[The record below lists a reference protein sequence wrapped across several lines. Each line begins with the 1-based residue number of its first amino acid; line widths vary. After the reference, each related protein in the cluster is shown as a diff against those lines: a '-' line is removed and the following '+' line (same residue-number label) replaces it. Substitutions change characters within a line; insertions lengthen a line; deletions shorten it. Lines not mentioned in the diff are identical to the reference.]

1 MLIAAPPVV
10 ALPVSVIPMG
20 TDAEAN
26 ALTILNLLRTNNIA
40 AEIGYSGNAKKRLER
55 ANKSGA
61 AFAVLVGEDVKLKN
75 LASGEQ
81 HDVAPEALA
90 GLLRA

>member
-1 MLIAAPPVV
+1 M
-10 ALPVSVIPMG
+10 PVSVIPMG
-20 TDAEAN
+20 ADYEAA
-26 ALTILNLLRTNNIA
+26 ALQILKALRHGNMP

-75 LASGEQ
+75 LATGEQ
-81 HDVAPEALA
+81 EDITAEALP
-90 GLLRA
+90 GLLQTP